1 MDSEP
6 IRDKLDLKNQT
17 KQEKRREGKQTI
29 ERVVCDVV
37 WYGMVWYD
45 TSSCNAIYPIIISY
59 YTILYYVMLYRLL
72 YHRNDNCYTERG
84 SCGVNQYSIV

>member
-29 ERVVCDVV
+29 ERWCVGMV
-37 WYGMVWYD
+37 WYGMIRRRVML
-45 TSSCNAIYPIIISY
+45 SIHHHI
-59 YTILYYVMLYRLL
+59 ILYYIIL
-72 YHRNDNCYTERG
+72 CYVISSLVSSQR
-84 SCGVNQYSIV
+84 

>member
-1 MDSEP
+1 MREREEKSVVCSIKGKVDSEP

-29 ERVVCDVV
+29 ERVVCGVV

-45 TSSCNAIYPIIISY
+45 TSSSCNAIYPIIISY
-59 YTILYYVMLYRLL
+59 YTIL
-72 YHRNDNCYTERG
+72 C
-84 SCGVNQYSIV
+84 